1 MINDITA
8 AAATAST
15 KSATGA
21 GSGSALGAL
30 DKDAFL
36 QLLVAQLRYQNPLSP
51 KDGQEYLA
59 QAAQFATVEK
69 LGNIEQAQTEAITY
83 QQLLL
88 STSFVGKSVSGLPAG
103 GTEAITGHVSSVV
116 FDGGVPNLVV
126 DGQLI
131 PVGSVEHV
139 TE

>member
-1 MINDITA
+1 MINDIT
-8 AAATAST
+8 
-15 KSATGA
+15 SATGTA
-21 GSGSALGAL
+21 ATTTGQSGAGSALGAL

-69 LGNIEQAQTEAITY
+69 LGNIERAQNEAITY

-88 STSFVGKSVSGLPAG
+88 STSFVGKSVSGLPSG

>member
-1 MINDITA
+1 MITDITS
-8 AAATAST
+8 AAATAA
-15 KSATGA
+15 KSASASGA
-21 GSGSALGAL
+21 GSALGGL

-69 LGNIEQAQTEAITY
+69 LGNIEEAQNQAITY

-88 STSFVGKSVSGLPAG
+88 STSFVGKSVSGLPTGA
-103 GTEAITGHVSSVV
+103 TEPITGHVSSVV

>member
-1 MINDITA
+1 MISDVTS
-8 AAATAST
+8 ATNVNNT
-15 KSATGA
+15 QNKSA
-21 GSGSALGAL
+21 SESAFSSL

-36 QLLVAQLRYQNPLSP
+36 QLLVAQLKYQNPLSP

-59 QAAQFATVEK
+59 QAAQFATVERLENLSK
-69 LGNIEQAQTEAITY
+69 GQSEAVAY

-88 STSFVGKSVSGLPAG
+88 STSMVGKQVSGIPAG
-103 GTEAITGHVSSVV
+103 ETEAITGHVTSVV

-126 DGQLI
+126 AGQKLPI
-131 PVGSVEHV
+131 GAVNYI

>member
-1 MINDITA
+1 VITDITS
-8 AAATAST
+8 ATNAAST
-15 KSATGA
+15 QSQATQ
-21 GSGSALGAL
+21 GSAFSGL
-30 DKDAFL
+30 DKNAFL

-69 LGNIEQAQTEAITY
+69 LDNIEKAQSEAIAY

-88 STSFVGKSVSGLPAG
+88 STSFVGKTISGLPQG
-103 GTEAITGHVSSVV
+103 STEAVTGRVTSVI

-126 DGQLI
+126 DGHTI
-131 PVGSVEHV
+131 PVGSVEHLS
-139 TE
+139 E

>member
-1 MINDITA
+1 MISDVTSVDPTA
-8 AAATAST
+8 TT
-15 KSATGA
+15 QNKSAA
-21 GSGSALGAL
+21 DSAFSTL

-36 QLLVAQLRYQNPLSP
+36 QLLVAQLKYQNPLSP

-59 QAAQFATVEK
+59 QAAQFATVER
-69 LGNIEQAQTEAITY
+69 LENISKGQQEAVAY

-88 STSFVGKSVSGLPAG
+88 STAMVGKTVSGTPIG
-103 GTEAITGHVSSVV
+103 ETEAITGHVSSVV

-126 DGQLI
+126 DGRTV
-131 PVGSVEHV
+131 PVGNVNYV

>member
-1 MINDITA
+1 MINDVT
-8 AAATAST
+8 
-15 KSATGA
+15 SAQSVTQQPA
-21 GSGSALGAL
+21 QSNAFSGL

-69 LGNIEQAQTEAITY
+69 LDNIEKAQSEATAY

-88 STSFVGKSVSGLPAG
+88 STSFVGKTISGLPNG
-103 GTEAITGHVSSVV
+103 ETEAVTGRVSSVI

-126 DGQLI
+126 DGHVI
-131 PVGSVEHV
+131 PVGSVEHLS
-139 TE
+139 E